1 MRDSRPLLIVLMA
14 AVFCLAPAVLADSV
28 SVETPEPTLAVDE
41 TAAPAVEAPSDA
53 SDAVDSIDEWFGSP
67 SWTEPVA
74 KGSFGAHCSGP
85 PAPWSCPYTDGGL
98 GCPPGGVCTYT
109 CQCDN
114 CVMSDGRIET
124 PMINCTLVDNGGCLA
139 CPSFL

>member
-1 MRDSRPLLIVLMA
+1 MRDSRPSLIVLLT
-14 AVFCLAPAVLADSV
+14 AVLFLAPAVFADSV
-28 SVETPEPTLAVDE
+28 PSEAPERALAVE
-41 TAAPAVEAPSDA
+41 GPPTVEAPADA
-53 SDAVDSIDEWFGSP
+53 SDVADPITEWFEAP
-67 SWTEPVA
+67 SWTDPVP

-85 PAPWSCPYTDGGL
+85 PAPWACSYTDGGL
-98 GCPPGGVCTYT
+98 GCPPGGVCTYS

-139 CPSFL
+139 CPTFL